1 MKTTFFL
8 TLALLS
14 LAAAAV
20 PPEAREG
27 KVFPLFSVVNFANEA
42 CRPVASGVTDI
53 LGTCYSSDE
62 CAAKGGQNSGNCAIG
77 FGVCCTF
84 VLTPESSATITEK
97 SSVVANNG
105 YPTAITA
112 ATQTISYTITGNT
125 EVCVLRYDFIVFNLG
140 VGQLAAG
147 AADDVTDGRCQDT
160 FAVTNPSG
168 GNNPP
173 VLCGVNDGQHLL
185 VDTGM
190 SGAAAVATVTTD
202 ADTNRNRSWRIQITQ
217 IDCDDPNK
225 PDAGCAQFFP
235 APSGEFT
242 SFNWNAGNG
251 RFLETQSY
259 TICFKT
265 NGMCRIT
272 IRESSV
278 INPDPFL
285 IENIAGTLAAMNMAN
300 SGNLCDAGSITINGN
315 KHCGQLLNEDLT
327 NMATA
332 SGSVSQGAPF
342 RISVFSPTN
351 VAADMV
357 AMTPLVSAMMATG
370 FNLVYSTSNTN
381 CP

>member
-27 KVFPLFSVVNFANEA
+27 KVFPLFSVVNFRNDA

-53 LGTCYSSDE
+53 DGTCYSSDE

-84 VLTPESSATITEK
+84 VLTPMTSATITEER
-97 SSVVANNG
+97 SVVANNG

-112 ATQTISYTITGNT
+112 ATQTITYTVTGNT

-140 VGQLAAG
+140 VGTAAG
-147 AADDVTDGRCQDT
+147 VTDGQCLDT

-173 VLCGVNDGQHLL
+173 VLCGVNDGLHLL

-190 SGAAAVATVTTD
+190 SGAAAVATLTTG
-202 ADTNRNRSWRIQITQ
+202 ASTTRNRSWRIQITQ

-225 PDAGCAQFFP
+225 PDAGCTQFFP

-251 RFLETQSY
+251 RFLQSQSY
-259 TICFKT
+259 TICFRT

-272 IRESSV
+272 IRESS
-278 INPDPFL
+278 NTTPDPFL
-285 IENIAGTLAAMNMAN
+285 IEDMAGMLAMGNMAN
-300 SGNLCDAGSITINGN
+300 SGSMCNTGRISINGM
-315 KHCGQLLNEDLT
+315 KYCGQFLNSDTT

-332 SGSVSQGAPF
+332 TGSVSQGAPF
-342 RISVFSPTN
+342 RISVYSPIN
-351 VAADMV
+351 VAANAMAMPMV
-357 AMTPLVSAMMATG
+357 AAVNAMMATG

-381 CP
+381 CPT